1 LSPEFYYQPSLKY
14 LGWLSEVINSDDFH
28 TLSSLFHA
36 LGQWG
41 RSKNQAGDVRD
52 LSLTSHFFVP
62 EPARRPPAFAIVT
75 PALSLHMETGYS

>member
-1 LSPEFYYQPSLKY
+1 MEAKGVSARRKETTKTHAFMLPL
-14 LGWLSEVINSDDFH
+14 NSR
-28 TLSSLFHA
+28 FHA

-41 RSKNQAGDVRD
+41 RSKNRAGDVRD

-62 EPARRPPAFAIVT
+62 EPARRPPAFVIVT